1 MASPEPSGPQWFIYR
16 DDEGDRGW
24 RTNLY
29 RSLSSYKV
37 ANIVWSIPVDTCPN
51 NNNLSMCSVH
61 SKLSLRDLSRDFT
74 QAVGS

>member
-37 ANIVWSIPVDTCPN
+37 ANIVWSIPVRH
-51 NNNLSMCSVH
+51 LS
-61 SKLSLRDLSRDFT
+61 
-74 QAVGS
+74 Q